1 MLFLIIITLF
11 IFAYVNFRY
20 KELTGPVLLLIFISL
35 GFVTLFSFEFALG
48 RVEFFN
54 SDEITYT
61 INRDLFQGTGTEK
74 TRLLWFYLHDF
85 IYWVD
90 GEYGVAN
97 KLISLPFLV
106 ILLVIIYKSFDSRL
120 IAIYPLF
127 LSPYIIYMST
137 TALRDVVIITLSFYV
152 IYNVA
157 FNRYKSA
164 FGVLFLAISLLGL
177 SLLRPFAVVLIF
189 LSLFTAYVVL
199 KRSLSLFKRAAYF
212 VIISGSAA
220 FTAFIMLDTLTMY
233 TYRLETT
240 LLSIDEINLKGE
252 AVTYSPFNIFWFLT
266 KYLITPLPTSL
277 MARLLDGGHLVYGI
291 TDDFVR
297 MVHQIIYFVASI
309 YIFINLK
316 LFVKNSLYGYKYLSN
331 QANMFYR
338 VLFVFTCQWAMIYTL
353 FTEGGAHSRVKV
365 VVTLFI
371 VISSL
376 LLYKD
381 KCKNRET

>member
-11 IFAYVNFRY
+11 IYGYVINRY
-20 KELTGPVLLLIFISL
+20 RELTGPVLLLMFISL
-35 GFVTLFSFEFALG
+35 GFITLFSFEFALG

-61 INRDLFQGTGTEK
+61 INRNVFQDTSLEK
-74 TRLLWFYLHDF
+74 TRALWFYLHDF
-85 IYWVD
+85 IYWID

-97 KLISLPFLV
+97 KLIALPFLV
-106 ILLVIIYKSFDSRL
+106 ILLVIIYKSFDRES

-152 IYNVA
+152 IYNFA

-164 FGVLFLAISLLGL
+164 HGLLFLAISLLGL
-177 SLLRPFAVVLIF
+177 SSLRPFTLILIF
-189 LSLFTAYVVL
+189 LSLFTAYIVL
-199 KRSLSLFKRAAYF
+199 RRSLTLFERATYF
-212 VIISGSAA
+212 VTISGFSAI
-220 FTAFIMLDTLTMY
+220 TASLMLDDLTNY
-233 TYRLETT
+233 RYRLDVT
-240 LLSIDEINLKGE
+240 LFSDNEFNLKSE
-252 AVTYSPFNIFWFLT
+252 NVTYSPFNVFWFTL
-266 KYLITPLPTSL
+266 KYLITPLPSSL
-277 MARLLDGGHLVYGI
+277 MERLLDGGHLIYGI

-297 MVHQIIYFVASI
+297 MVHQTIYFAALI

-316 LFVKNSLYGYKYLSN
+316 LFVTKSLYGYKFLSN

-338 VLFVFTCQWAMIYTL
+338 VLLVFTCSWAMIYTL

-381 KCKNRET
+381 KCKDRET